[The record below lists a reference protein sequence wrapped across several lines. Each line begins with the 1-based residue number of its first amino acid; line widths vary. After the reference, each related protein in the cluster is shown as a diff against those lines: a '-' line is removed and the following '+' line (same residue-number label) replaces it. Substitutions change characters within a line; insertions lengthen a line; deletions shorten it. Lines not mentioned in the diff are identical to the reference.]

1 MAGTHPD
8 ILRVQRPAEKTTIPI
23 ELLIG
28 TRESRMQEGMC
39 HDIRMTPMSGG
50 RRIAIIDD
58 CDFLEAQSAN
68 ALLKTLEEPPPKAI
82 IILIGTSLQRQ
93 LPTIRSRCQVVR
105 FDLPSAQHAAQILRF
120 RITEEEL
127 PEEEIQAA
135 LQLAE
140 GNLAQA
146 TVYLDQS
153 VRDFQKQLNGL
164 LAQPIPEAVKLA
176 KLVTQFVEAAGTEA
190 PPRRERMRI
199 VSDLAAA
206 HYRERIREEG
216 ASRHI
221 NRLYRCMEIRQ
232 HVDRNI
238 NQATIIESWAEELQR
253 G

>member
-1 MAGTHPD
+1 
-8 ILRVQRPAEKTTIPI
+8 
-23 ELLIG
+23 
-28 TRESRMQEGMC
+28 MQEGMC

-68 ALLKTLEEPPPKAI
+68 ALLKTLEEPPPRAI
-82 IILIGTSLQRQ
+82 IILLGTSLQRQ

-105 FDLPSAQHAAQILRF
+105 FDLPTAQQAAQILRF
-120 RITEEEL
+120 RIAEEET
-127 PEEEIQAA
+127 PEEDIQAA
-135 LQLAE
+135 LQLSE

-146 TVYLDQS
+146 TVYLDHS
-153 VRDFQKQLNGL
+153 VRDFHQQLNGL
-164 LAQPIPEAVKLA
+164 LAQAIPEAVKLA
-176 KLVTQFVEAAGTEA
+176 KLVTQFVEAAGADA

-206 HYRERIREEG
+206 HYRKRIREEG
-216 ASRHI
+216 ASRNI